1 MSTRTRVRGVQD
13 PSGGSE
19 TRRRRSAVALA
30 LGSGAALLALVFTTA
45 ASAAVPG
52 LERVARTSEFN
63 STNVKVNG
71 APCPVGKRLLGGGGD
86 ITGGLGQVEMDR
98 LRPGPFGLTVI
109 AGEDE
114 DGADADWFVRAY
126 SICADPLPGL
136 EIVPA
141 TGPSNSNN
149 KHITA
154 ACPAGKRLVGVG
166 GEIVGEE
173 SRVVLNDLI
182 PNPELTK
189 VIVRAVENQNG
200 TADDWL
206 VRAHAI
212 CANPL
217 AGLELATG
225 ASAIDSAAAKS
236 GVATCPAGKRVL
248 SAGAEITG
256 ALGQVVLDDMTPN
269 TGLTS
274 VTVTGREDQDGT
286 ADDWRARAYAI
297 CANA

>member
-1 MSTRTRVRGVQD
+1 MRTRTRVGGVQD

-19 TRRRRSAVALA
+19 ARRRRSAVAVA
-30 LGSGAALLALVFTTA
+30 LGGGAALLALVFTTA

-52 LERVARTSEFN
+52 LERVATTSEFN
-63 STNVKVNG
+63 PENVKVNG

-86 ITGGLGQVEMDR
+86 IFGGLGQVEMDR
-98 LRPGPFGLTVI
+98 LRPGPLGLTVI
-109 AGEDE
+109 ANEDE
-114 DGADADWFVRAY
+114 DGTDDNWMVHTY
-126 SICADPLPGL
+126 SICADPIPGL
-136 EIVPA
+136 EIVAA

-149 KHITA
+149 KHMTA
-154 ACPAGKRLVGVG
+154 ACPAGKRLVGAG

-173 SRVVLNDLI
+173 SLVVMNDLI

-189 VIVRAVENQNG
+189 VVVRGVENQNG

-206 VRAHAI
+206 VRAYAI

-217 AGLELATG
+217 AGLELVTG
-225 ASAIDSAAAKS
+225 ASANNSEPAKS
-236 GVATCPAGKRVL
+236 GLASCPAGKRVL
-248 SAGAEITG
+248 GAGAEIIG
-256 ALGQVVLDDMTPN
+256 GLGQVVLDDMIPSA
-269 TGLTS
+269 GLTS

-286 ADDWRARAYAI
+286 AEDWRARAYAI